1 MIRGINDDIEN
12 CIKAIGQEIIDRA
25 SETATDLKNV
35 SKIKIYS
42 EIKVDSN
49 ITVEI
54 SKEYVV
60 NMNKYYDN
68 HVYKKDKGDD
78 EK

>member
-12 CIKAIGQEIIDRA
+12 YIKAIGQEIIDRA

-49 ITVEI
+49 VAVEI
-54 SKEYVV
+54 SKEYVIDI
-60 NMNKYYDN
+60 NKYYDN
-68 HVYKKDKGDD
+68 HVYKNK
-78 EK
+78 EE

>member
-12 CIKAIGQEIIDRA
+12 VIKAIGQEIIDRA

-35 SKIKIYS
+35 SKIKLYS

-49 ITVEI
+49 IAVEI

-68 HVYKKDKGDD
+68 HVYKKDKNK
-78 EK
+78 EE